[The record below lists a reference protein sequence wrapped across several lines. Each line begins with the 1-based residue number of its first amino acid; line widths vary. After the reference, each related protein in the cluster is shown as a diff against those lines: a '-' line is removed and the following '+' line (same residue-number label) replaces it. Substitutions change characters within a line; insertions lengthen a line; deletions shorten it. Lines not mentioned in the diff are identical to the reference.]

1 MKEYIVQY
9 TSPNVV
15 AGDTPLTLT
24 SYGFMIPSLYPITAR
39 PILFTKEQADAVVE
53 AITDVLL
60 EETSLCI
67 SDVQALFL
75 QAVQSEY
82 VGE

>member
-24 SYGFMIPSLYPITAR
+24 SYGFMIPSLYPPITAR
-39 PILFTKEQADAVVE
+39 PILFTKEQADAIVE

-67 SDVQALFL
+67 SDVQELFL
-75 QAVQSEY
+75 QAVQSD
-82 VGE
+82 